1 MQRIPC
7 ITHPPRPWARSLCL
21 TVARELSGVGLC
33 GSQEWE
39 SQLGALSRGHQ
50 ALSGSSVGG
59 PALPPTTQLQKWTP
73 SAPHPLST
81 PRHTSCDLESEA
93 LKDRSCL
100 LLCALSPL

>member
-7 ITHPPRPWARSLCL
+7 ITYPPRPWARSLCL

-39 SQLGALSRGHQ
+39 SQLVALSRGHQ

-59 PALPPTTQLQKWTP
+59 PSSASHHPASEMDPERPP
-73 SAPHPLST
+73 PLVQAQT
-81 PRHTSCDLESEA
+81 HIL
-93 LKDRSCL
+93 
-100 LLCALSPL
+100 